1 MNEIKKI
8 LISMPESLLKEID
21 VAISRDKLNRSEFV
35 REAIRF
41 YLNEKKNNEIKLML
55 IKGYQEM
62 AGINSEIAEQ
72 SYDSDSMQ
80 IVEYERRLEE
90 LKNTW

>member
-8 LISMPESLLKEID
+8 LISMPESLLNEID
-21 VAISRDKLNRSEFV
+21 AAISGDKLNRSEFV

-72 SYDSDSMQ
+72 SYDYDSMQ